1 MICTVSGRGFNL
13 SWSSTYLRLLPKR
26 SDSPERKRHIQT
38 VQVKLVRPEI
48 SLRKKT
54 PDCMFAKSFMNDLFD
69 VCELFGSKSVLVLS
83 IDDKAG
89 VKLDLAAAS
98 LQSPMLMSMVTK
110 FVCLIIP
117 LLQENVIRLYPR
129 CMESVTLMKK
139 VVLHTLVICSYVFAI
154 GSMIHQHL
162 SHTLMILEGFLNVV
176 LSI

>member
-1 MICTVSGRGFNL
+1 M
-13 SWSSTYLRLLPKR
+13 
-26 SDSPERKRHIQT
+26 
-38 VQVKLVRPEI
+38 KLVRPEI

-117 LLQENVIRLYPR
+117 LL
-129 CMESVTLMKK
+129 
-139 VVLHTLVICSYVFAI
+139 
-154 GSMIHQHL
+154 
-162 SHTLMILEGFLNVV
+162 
-176 LSI
+176 